1 MELELDDNGFLGE
14 PVEKWSGEFKKKHRQ
29 LLDRCEQLNRD
40 AHSLLFSVEEHTKDG
55 REIIVACLF
64 RRAVEFY
71 QAAVLLLEKG
81 MQTSAKGNV
90 RSLLESVFTLR
101 AVAKCDKMLKA
112 YIKQDELERRK
123 LLNKAQQNKTP
134 NLELLQKEDLGTI
147 KNKINQRIEKEEIKR
162 VFIEEFSR
170 QAGMHNWYV
179 DIYPQLSSSAHS
191 SVRDLEKDVVLVK
204 QGEMSGLRY
213 GPEDSEAPSLL
224 AHASHC
230 LVLGHAAVANVFFS
244 GNSEKL
250 SDLKKLWDAYND
262 FFKSVIDRLNKEIP
276 LDRA

>member
-1 MELELDDNGFLGE
+1 MEWDGNGFLGE
-14 PVEKWSGEFKKKHRQ
+14 PVEKWSGEFKKKHRR

-40 AHSLLFSVEEHTKDG
+40 AHSLLFSVEVHTKDG

-64 RRAVEFY
+64 MRAVEFY

-112 YIKQDELERRK
+112 YINKDEHSRRK
-123 LLNKAQQNKTP
+123 TVNKAKNNKTP
-134 NLELLQKEDLGTI
+134 NLGLLQKENLDETL
-147 KNKINQRIEKEEIKR
+147 NEIKR
-162 VFIEEFSR
+162 TIEEEDIKDIHTEEFSR
-170 QAGMHNWYV
+170 RADMHDWYV
-179 DIYPQLSSSAHS
+179 DIYSLWLSPATHS
-191 SVRDLEKDVVLVK
+191 SVRDFENDLVLTE
-204 QGEMSGLRY
+204 QGEVVGLQC

-224 AHASHC
+224 AYASHC
-230 LVLGHAAVANVFFS
+230 LIMGFPAVANVFFN

-250 SDLKKLWDAYND
+250 SALKKMWDAHDD
-262 FFKSVIDRLNKEIP
+262 FFKSVVDKLNKETP
-276 LDRA
+276 LDRP